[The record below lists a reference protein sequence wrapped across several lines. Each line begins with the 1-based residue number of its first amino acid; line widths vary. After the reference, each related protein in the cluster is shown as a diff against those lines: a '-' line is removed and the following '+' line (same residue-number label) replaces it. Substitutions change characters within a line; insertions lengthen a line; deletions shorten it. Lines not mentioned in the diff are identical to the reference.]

1 MKKAATFTVACIGT
15 LLLAGCTHSNT
26 TKKSAKDHYAIQQTP
41 AQFKHDRAVE
51 GINLANFN
59 RINIGN
65 INDGTD
71 GSSQQQVIK
80 LFGNP
85 EHVSRV
91 FVKGVSKKTTQYI
104 WKDVSSSFPVSKV
117 KVQFLNHLA
126 VGKSYF
132 PTSKG
137 NIKTIPKAKI
147 KGLHLGTTY
156 QSVIDALGTPN
167 GQTIVGQGP
176 LSGKYLLYAVGRKG
190 SAYDLTFTDDKLNNK
205 FKTSIY

>member
-1 MKKAATFTVACIGT
+1 MKKP
-15 LLLAGCTHSNT
+15 LHSQLHA
-26 TKKSAKDHYAIQQTP
+26 SGHFYWQAVPIPTP
-41 AQFKHDRAVE
+41 PRNQPKTITPFSKPPLNSNMTEPLKESTWPILIESTSVISTMVPTALH
-51 GINLANFN
+51 NN
-59 RINIGN
+59 R
-65 INDGTD
+65 
-71 GSSQQQVIK
+71 
-80 LFGNP
+80 
-85 EHVSRV
+85 
-91 FVKGVSKKTTQYI
+91 
-104 WKDVSSSFPVSKV
+104 SSSCSAIRSMSVGFREGRQQENHSVHMERRFVVLPRFKSQSPISQSFSSWKV
-117 KVQFLNHLA
+117 LL
-126 VGKSYF
+126 